1 MRESAI
7 MVCVAEDET
16 SEEQWRADMAKHEE
30 QWRQRAAADAAWWE
44 RRAAAQQDEA
54 LRQNNLMYG
63 GLIGIGIVMMQP
75 FLTAPPEALDLTAKI
90 CVVAFS
96 IAIPILAAS
105 VVLNSQEMYRKRLAR
120 STFVQVARMTALGL
134 GFIGVVAGFWH
145 ITPIAGIGALVAGGV
160 ALSVQSVGY
169 MRVERDDA
177 SASAEGEPGPPDQA
191 ISS

>member
-1 MRESAI
+1 
-7 MVCVAEDET
+7 MVGVAEDES
-16 SEEQWRADMAKHEE
+16 SEESWRVEVAKQEE
-30 QWRQRAAADAAWWE
+30 QWRQRAAAEAAWWE

-90 CVVAFS
+90 CVIAFS

-105 VVLNSQEMYRKRLAR
+105 VVLNSQEIYRKRLTR
-120 STFVQVARMTALGL
+120 SAYVQVARMAALGL
-134 GFIGVVAGFWH
+134 GFVGVVAGFWH
-145 ITPIAGIGALVAGGV
+145 ITPIAGAAVFVAAGV

-169 MRVERDDA
+169 LRLERDDA
-177 SASAEGEPGPPDQA
+177 GASSNE
-191 ISS
+191 